1 MGGRL
6 FASALLAV
14 VLISGAVSPF
24 QAQGAPKVETAC
36 R

>member
-1 MGGRL
+1 MDSRL

-14 VLISGAVSPF
+14 VLIAGAVSPS
-24 QAQGAPKVETAC
+24 QAQGAPKVGTAC